1 MPEMPSVQVYMY
13 STMYFAQYKEIN
25 IFRIW
30 FVINSTILVNVYLA
44 FFFFKILK
52 AKLILID

>member
-30 FVINSTILVNVYLA
+30 FVINSTILVPCFLKK
-44 FFFFKILK
+44 KILK
-52 AKLILID
+52 AKLNLID